1 MPIDLKV
8 MITHLKPES
17 VNKQVN
23 NITETKTKKPCKG
36 KGKGKDKKPH
46 KPHFKVGVQI
56 KCTCSGYFREGSFLS
71 IGGTY
76 SRIEKIESLNGYK
89 IIETKD
95 YLARVCEIRC

>member
-36 KGKGKDKKPH
+36 KGKSKPH
-46 KPHFKVGVQI
+46 KPPFKVGVQI

-71 IGGTY
+71 IGGRY
-76 SRIEKIESLNGYK
+76 SRIEKIESINGYK

>member
-1 MPIDLKV
+1 MSIDLKV
-8 MITHLKPES
+8 MITHLKPE
-17 VNKQVN
+17 VN
-23 NITETKTKKPCKG
+23 NDIEIVETKTKKPCKG

-89 IIETKD
+89 IIETAD
-95 YLARVCEIRC
+95 YTARVCEIIC